1 MTDAEI
7 IDGVVDRE
15 QGFSDHPSD
24 RGGPT
29 KYGITAKTLGAWR
42 KLGRQAT
49 RAEVLALD
57 LSEAKDIYRHVYITA
72 PGFDVITFGPLRA
85 QVIDDGVLSGTHAA
99 TVTLQE
105 ALGVTADGVLGG
117 RTRAALVA
125 SDPIVVHVR
134 VLKGRLMRYA
144 TIVHRDRTQG
154 DFIRGW
160 VTRAL
165 GFLGDDGRPC
175 A

>member
-1 MTDAEI
+1 MTDAAI
-7 IDGVVDRE
+7 IDGVIERE
-15 QGFSDHPSD
+15 AGFSEHPSD
-24 RGGPT
+24 RGSFT

-49 RAEVLALD
+49 RGEVLALD

-72 PGFDVITFGPLRA
+72 PGFDAITFGPLRA
-85 QVIDDGVLSGTHAA
+85 QVIDDGVLSGVHAA

-105 ALGVTADGVLGG
+105 ALGVAADGVLGE
-117 RTRAALVA
+117 RTRAALA
-125 SDPIVVHVR
+125 SCDPVVVHVR
-134 VLKGRLMRYA
+134 VMKGRLMRYA
-144 TIVHRDRTQG
+144 SIVRKDRTQG

-160 VTRAL
+160 VKRAL